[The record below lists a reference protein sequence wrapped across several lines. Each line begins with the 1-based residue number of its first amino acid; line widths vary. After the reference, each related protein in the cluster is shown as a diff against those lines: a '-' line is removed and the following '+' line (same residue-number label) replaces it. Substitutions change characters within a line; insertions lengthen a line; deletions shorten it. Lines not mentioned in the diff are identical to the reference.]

1 MASETESGDGVLQ
14 RIDNWRLKR
23 GTGPIVKTW
32 VYLTLFT
39 ALTLLLGV
47 MLYFSP

>member
-1 MASETESGDGVLQ
+1 
-14 RIDNWRLKR
+14 
-23 GTGPIVKTW
+23 VKTW